1 MLSLWLLSMS
11 EFVQRG
17 KDLVKASLAH
27 QAEETAKLT
36 LAQETE
42 QRSFL
47 AEAQLTADPEE
58 FLQVTLSRTPRTPC
72 PTDRPRHYHPGAA
85 SWVERRGSVAIT
97 MQGKPGTLAS
107 ARHEV
112 NSLASTCQPSDL
124 SKSLKPC
131 VPSFFICKPVM
142 TAAPPSL
149 GCREEGQE
157 SPWRELCTP

>member
-58 FLQVTLSRTPRTPC
+58 FLQVTLSLTPRTPA
-72 PTDRPRHYHPGAA
+72 PLTG
-85 SWVERRGSVAIT
+85 
-97 MQGKPGTLAS
+97 PGTTTREQPLGLSGVAQLPLPCKESQGLWHLPDTRSTLWLPHVSPVTSAS
-107 ARHEV
+107 PLSPV
-112 NSLASTCQPSDL
+112 SPASSSVSQ
-124 SKSLKPC
+124 
-131 VPSFFICKPVM
+131 
-142 TAAPPSL
+142 
-149 GCREEGQE
+149 
-157 SPWRELCTP
+157 